1 MKIEKGMKFKV
12 EVLKNPLINTKV
24 GNVVEIVSVGKSTV
38 EFKDMTTSDYGLIE
52 KDKIEEC
59 FKPL

>member
-1 MKIEKGMKFKV
+1 MQIEKGMKFKV

-24 GNVVEIVSVGKSTV
+24 GNVVEIVSVGKSIV
-38 EFKDMTTSDYGLIE
+38 EFKDTITFDYGLIE
-52 KDKIEEC
+52 RDKIEEC